1 MTEPAQ
7 MVVLCALKSDKQQK
21 SEKGNKL
28 KGQLVI
34 LPTSVVYSPTKDL
47 LGKGNSV
54 KLHIE
59 LREQKNRMK
68 KRTLSLL

>member
-7 MVVLCALKSDKQQK
+7 MVVLHALKSDKQQK
-21 SEKGNKL
+21 SEKGNML

-47 LGKGNSV
+47 LTKDLLAKGNSI
-54 KLHIE
+54 KLHV
-59 LREQKNRMK
+59 
-68 KRTLSLL
+68 

>member
-7 MVVLCALKSDKQQK
+7 MVVLRALKSDKQQK
-21 SEKGNKL
+21 SEKGNML

-54 KLHIE
+54 KLHV
-59 LREQKNRMK
+59 
-68 KRTLSLL
+68 

>member
-1 MTEPAQ
+1 MQGIDFRRYIILSVQMTKPAQ
-7 MVVLCALKSDKQQK
+7 MVVLRALKSDKQQK
-21 SEKGNKL
+21 SEKGNML

-54 KLHIE
+54 KLHV
-59 LREQKNRMK
+59 
-68 KRTLSLL
+68 

>member
-1 MTEPAQ
+1 MQGIDFRRYIILSVQMTKPAQ
-7 MVVLCALKSDKQQK
+7 MVVLRALKSDKQQK
-21 SEKGNKL
+21 SEKGNVL

-54 KLHIE
+54 KLHV
-59 LREQKNRMK
+59 
-68 KRTLSLL
+68 

>member
-7 MVVLCALKSDKQQK
+7 MVVLRALKSDKQQK
-21 SEKGNKL
+21 SEKGNVL

-54 KLHIE
+54 KLHV
-59 LREQKNRMK
+59 
-68 KRTLSLL
+68 